1 MCYAVEVCNEKAP
14 ATKSFASPIEIS
26 SIAGRRITPLH
37 VASICTKAFKVSREV
52 STTNSGHFATS
63 LDLRVTWTD
72 GHELSGR
79 KSERKLTTKRSNR

>member
-1 MCYAVEVCNEKAP
+1 MKRKP
-14 ATKSFASPIEIS
+14 HATKSFASPIEIS
-26 SIAGRRITPLH
+26 SIAGRRMTPLH

-52 STTNSGHFATS
+52 STTNSGQRATS

-79 KSERKLTTKRSNR
+79 KSERKLAAKRPSR